1 MTNSETI
8 LVSGRRVVEIE
19 RDALTEVQDGLGQ
32 DFVNAVETCTAAKGR
47 VVLAGVGKSGH
58 VARKIAATMASTGTP
73 SLYIHPTEASHGDL
87 GMIASGDVVIALS
100 RSGETKELSDL
111 IEYCKRFSIPL
122 IGLTAVASSALGSA
136 SDICLLIP
144 DAPEACGETR
154 APTTSTTL
162 SMALGDA
169 LAVAVLEQRG
179 FTGEDFKIFHPG
191 GKLGAMLRSV
201 GDLMTGGENL
211 PIVGETAGMKDAL
224 STMSKAGLGCLAVVS
239 GPIEAG
245 LNPDSAQIE
254 ADQNRVQAG
263 KLVGMITDG
272 DIRRLVASGQQAQ
285 TAADAMTRDP
295 VTVKATT
302 LASQALAVMNEKRI
316 TQLVVVD
323 EAGFAPVGILHMHD
337 LLKAG
342 VV

>member
-1 MTNSETI
+1 MSSADTI
-8 LVSGRRVVEIE
+8 LKSGRRVVEIE
-19 RDALTEVQDGLGQ
+19 RDALSDLMDSLDQA
-32 DFVNAVETCTAAKGR
+32 FVNAVETCAQAKGR

-111 IEYCKRFSIPL
+111 IEYSKRFSIPL
-122 IGLTAVASSALGSA
+122 IAVTAVAGSTLGA
-136 SDICLLIP
+136 AADICLTIP

-169 LAVAVLEQRG
+169 IAVAVLEQRG
-179 FTGEDFKIFHPG
+179 FTAEDFKIFHPG
-191 GKLGAMLRSV
+191 GKLGAMLRTV
-201 GDLMTGGENL
+201 GDLMTGGDAV
-211 PIVGETAGMKDAL
+211 PIVGIDTGMEAAL
-224 STMSKAGLGCLAVVS
+224 SLMSEAGLGCLAVVS
-239 GPIEAG
+239 GGNLMASDVHERA
-245 LNPDSAQIE
+245 LA
-254 ADQNRVQAG
+254 
-263 KLVGMITDG
+263 GMITDG
-272 DIRRLVASGQQAQ
+272 DIRRLVARGVQAK
-285 TAADAMTRDP
+285 TAADAMTKDP
-295 VTVKATT
+295 ITVKAST
-302 LASQALAVMNEKRI
+302 LASTALGLMNERRI
-316 TQLVVVD
+316 TQLIVVD